1 MFNKIDIS
9 FFKDLLNAI
18 GARDF
23 NQDLKGGDWR
33 WARRG
38 FNSRLSYFAFGTSE
52 PDGSKTNPEL
62 CLGLDPNKNY
72 EFVDI
77 PCSTPFQYI
86 CVNPRYTKY

>member
-1 MFNKIDIS
+1 MFNKIATL
-9 FFKDLLNAI
+9 FKGLFYAI

-38 FNSRLSYFAFGTSE
+38 FNSRLSYFAFGASE
-52 PDGSKTNPEL
+52 PDGTKTNPEL

-77 PCSTPFQYI
+77 PCSTPFRYI
-86 CVNPRYTKY
+86 CEK